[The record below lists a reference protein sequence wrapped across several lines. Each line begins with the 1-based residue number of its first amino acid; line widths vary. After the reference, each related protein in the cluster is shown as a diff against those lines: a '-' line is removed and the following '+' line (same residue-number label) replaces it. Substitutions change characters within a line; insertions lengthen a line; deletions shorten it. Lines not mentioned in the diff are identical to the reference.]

1 MKSLEIRLGDKT
13 SRHRLPSGPCRV
25 GRTDACEIIV
35 DHPSVS
41 RHHVEIRPDGTD
53 FALADLGSTNG
64 LWVDGRRVTTARV
77 GPDQPFVLGSIIA
90 VIRDVVSFDSEDSRT
105 PKSPHAPDP
114 AVERTPEP
122 LREETTGD
130 RTLDLPAEAV
140 GVDPSD
146 DPPAPLANESIV
158 LPLLREGQATFGFEG
173 AFVWAGR
180 GDRGGLR
187 FVAGAGPTQATTQG
201 IERVGEDRISED
213 GPWGHRLLVGKASP
227 GGGRAVAGF
236 VFESAGRVPDTPA
249 FRAFADLLAAL
260 AADAEPVHRP
270 DHSVRIPD
278 VEETVATPYIA
289 TTPDSREPLQL
300 ALRMARDDMPVML
313 LGPSGTGKELLA
325 RLLHDESDR
334 RSGPFVAINCSA
346 IPADLL
352 EAELFGIERGVATGV
367 DARAGRFLQASGGT
381 LFLDEI
387 GDLPAT
393 LQPKLLRALDTSEIV
408 PVGSNDARPIHV
420 RVVSA
425 TNADLPHRVEDRRF
439 RADLFYRLAG
449 VRIEIPALADRRDDI
464 LPIARQFAREAAR
477 KRGKS
482 FLGFEPRFVRA
493 LLGHAWPGN
502 VRELRHA
509 IDGAVVLSEGAT
521 LEHRHLPADIRAGSD
536 EAIGEVLLS
545 TRDDWR
551 TARGSFA
558 RWYFSALLRDHGSNM
573 TEVAKR
579 AGLGRSSLYRLLDEL
594 GLR

>member
-13 SRHRLPSGPCRV
+13 TRHSLPDGPCRI
-25 GRTDACEIIV
+25 GRTDACEIVV

-41 RHHVEIRPDGTD
+41 RHHVEIRPEGPE

-64 LWVDGRRVTTARV
+64 VWVDGRRVTTATV
-77 GPDQPFVLGSIIA
+77 GPDEPFVLGSIIA
-90 VIRDVVSFDSEDSRT
+90 VIRDVVSFDSGERQT
-105 PKSPHAPDP
+105 PKSRRVPDP
-114 AVERTPEP
+114 DAARENTPCDES
-122 LREETTGD
+122 TGD
-130 RTLDLPAEAV
+130 RTLDLPADET
-140 GVDPSD
+140 GIDPSA
-146 DPPAPLANESIV
+146 DPPEPRENEAIV
-158 LPLLREGQATFGFEG
+158 ESMLREGRSTFGFLG
-173 AFVWAGR
+173 AFLWAGR
-180 GDRGGLR
+180 DDRGGVR
-187 FVAGAGPTQATTQG
+187 FVAGDSPPEGALRGVEQVG
-201 IERVGEDRISED
+201 DDRVAED
-213 GPWGHRLLVGKASP
+213 GPWGHRVLVGASSP

-236 VFESAGRVPDTPA
+236 VFESAGRVPATPS
-249 FRAFADLLAAL
+249 FRAFGRLLAAL
-260 AADAEPVHRP
+260 AADAEPEHGP
-270 DHSVRIPD
+270 DRSVRIPNVTD
-278 VEETVATPYIA
+278 AVASPYIA
-289 TTPDSREPLQL
+289 TTPRSREPLEL

-313 LGPSGTGKELLA
+313 LGASGTGKELLA

-334 RSGPFVAINCSA
+334 RGGPFVAINCSA
-346 IPADLL
+346 IPAELL

-408 PVGSNDARPIHV
+408 PVGSTDARPIHV
-420 RVVSA
+420 RIVSA
-425 TNADLPHRVEDRRF
+425 TNADLPVRVEEHRF
-439 RADLFYRLAG
+439 RADLFYRLSG
-449 VRIEIPALADRRDDI
+449 VRIEIPALADRREDI

-509 IDGAVVLSEGAT
+509 IEGAVVLSEGAT
-521 LEHRHLPADIRAGSD
+521 LEHRHLPTDIRAGSD

-545 TRDDWR
+545 SRDDWR
-551 TARGSFA
+551 TARATFA
-558 RWYFSALLRDHGSNM
+558 RWYFRALIDEHGSNM
-573 TEVAKR
+573 TDVAKR